1 MPRPRHLTDPRRA
14 AVAVALCA
22 AGLSVAPTAAPAAR
36 TALTGTFRVA
46 PGRYTPA
53 KGRQKAKVTGSYF
66 RMTYPNGDP
75 YVKGPFFENSDSA
88 ARDKTYTLFKP
99 GIDKGLRTGAYQP
112 QPTPAFA
119 ANGFA
124 LANRIVQPLLFAGIK
139 FSLSTGDVDLQGGTR
154 VTTLPT
160 VWANGRRLTGDL
172 RSFTAS
178 WNKIYFNQGAPKPNG
193 RLPGKTT
200 AIRGTY
206 DPRTRRYELTWTSQI
221 VGGPF
226 NDFTGRWHF
235 EGVFAPGRAR

>member
-1 MPRPRHLTDPRRA
+1 MPRRTL
-14 AVAVALCA
+14 AVAAALGL
-22 AGLSVAPTAAPAAR
+22 AGLTASAATAGAAR
-36 TALTGTFRVA
+36 QSLIGTFQLA
-46 PGRYTPA
+46 PGRYAPP
-53 KGRQKAKVTGSYF
+53 KGKQKAKVSGSYF

-75 YVKGPFFENSDSA
+75 YTKGPFFENSDSA
-88 ARDKTYTLFKP
+88 SRDKTYTLFKP
-99 GIDKGLRTGAYQP
+99 GIDRGIRAGSFQP
-112 QPTPAFA
+112 QPTPAFSS
-119 ANGFA
+119 NGFA

-139 FSLSTGDVDLQGGTR
+139 FSLSTADVDQQGGVR
-154 VTTLPT
+154 IAT
-160 VWANGRRLTGDL
+160 VPSIWADGRRLTGDL

-193 RLPGKTT
+193 RLPGKTR

-235 EGVFAPGRAR
+235 EGVFKPGGAR